1 MIIFFLVI
9 TSGEEYQSSPINNI
23 VLHFN
28 ILYEVSKKD
37 IIYLTGFSEVD
48 KSSKNRCK

>member
-9 TSGEEYQSSPINNI
+9 TSGEEYQSSLINNI

-28 ILYEVSKKD
+28 ILYEVSKK
-37 IIYLTGFSEVD
+37 EM
-48 KSSKNRCK
+48 KSTKVAKIDASK